1 MHFNVAGKGSER
13 EGRSEAERGRER
25 GRETKAKTKGVK
37 YKLLKNKMS
46 QISGLTWLLL
56 ILDFD
61 FDFYCAAAAT
71 KTATTMGQQ
80 QLK

>member
-1 MHFNVAGKGSER
+1 MLQAKGARER
-13 EGRSEAERGRER
+13 EEARKR

-61 FDFYCAAAAT
+61 FDFYCAAAA
-71 KTATTMGQQ
+71 ATTTRGNNN
-80 QLK
+80 

>member
-1 MHFNVAGKGSER
+1 MLQAKGARERGKK
-13 EGRSEAERGRER
+13 RGRERKR

-71 KTATTMGQQ
+71 TTRGQQ